1 MSASRVRLIVV
12 GRVQGVG
19 FRYAAREA
27 AAACG
32 VCGWVRNLP
41 DGTVEIVA
49 EGSPGAL
56 ASLRAW
62 AEKGPRHSIVERV
75 LEEAQAPEALRGFE
89 IRR

>member
-1 MSASRVRLIVV
+1 MAPARIRLIVT

-27 AAACG
+27 ASECG
-32 VCGWVRNLP
+32 VAGWVRNLP

-56 ASLRAW
+56 ASIKAW
-62 AEKGPRHSIVERV
+62 AEKGPRHSRVERV
-75 LEEAQAPEALRGFE
+75 LEEDQEAEALRGFE